1 MNTKYTQSAVESI
14 LPSVI
19 VRCAPKNIK
28 QETLLPQTVR
38 TTQRIMSVNILSTV

>member
-28 QETLLPQTVR
+28 QDGPRNATHYVSQYL
-38 TTQRIMSVNILSTV
+38 VNCVNKF